1 MHRTEPATA
10 EPAAPPVPLPA
21 PLRILDTEEYDR
33 AITAARKAGR
43 RDGVGLSV
51 AEEIAAAALISA
63 GLFPPAHVE
72 ELDAECCTAQCL
84 AWDAEGVDPRSLG
97 EWHQCGDEPGHE
109 GTDHDNGEFAWSD
122 GQPGTVPARQE

>member
-1 MHRTEPATA
+1 MHRTEPAEA

-21 PLRILDTEEYDR
+21 PLRILDAEEYLR
-33 AITAARKAGR
+33 AVTAARRAGG
-43 RDGVGLSV
+43 RDGVGLGT

-63 GLFPPAHVE
+63 GLFPPADVE

-84 AWDAEGVDPRSLG
+84 AWDAVAPPYLG

-109 GTDHDNGEFAWSD
+109 GADHDNGEFAWSD
-122 GQPGTVPARQE
+122 GQPGTIPARKR